1 MTLSVSPSSSL
12 TLSSGRTRG
21 RLFIPIVFLLTVLL
35 IDVTLYMSAEDHLS
49 LILSN
54 RIEIDT
60 ALLTAVFPLF
70 SFNIALVILIVL
82 PYLLLQANY
91 YYPIEVR
98 NDLDAPPG
106 SFLHVLEEAVR
117 QALRKAMIVAKFFS
131 GTSRRDSL
139 LGQGNK
145 EGTNSFSSVKQ
156 LINDM
161 NALLLAQPSLPYTP
175 QNMNVEQ
182 VLVQSLE
189 VVRPLIEQKR
199 QTIVFQPAEERNIW
213 VETDARLLAHALHVL
228 IGNTS
233 HLSHYGS
240 SIILSVKALPA
251 SVTISIMDV
260 TGRDS
265 ADADDSARA
274 GSTST
279 NDDARFSFSMTPVR
293 EIVNAAHGQFW
304 FADHD
309 ERRVRCFV
317 ELPRSLSS
325 TAANE
330 SGH

>member
-12 TLSSGRTRG
+12 TLAGSRTRG

-54 RIEIDT
+54 GIEIDT

-98 NDLDAPPG
+98 KDLDLNSG
-106 SFLHVLEEAVR
+106 TFLHILEQAIRLAVR
-117 QALRKAMIVAKFFS
+117 KAVVFAESLVGLQRRKALVHEDQAAEGDCS
-131 GTSRRDSL
+131 TSVR
-139 LGQGNK
+139 
-145 EGTNSFSSVKQ
+145 Q
-156 LINDM
+156 LITDM
-161 NALLLAQPSLPYTP
+161 NSLLLAQPSVPYAP
-175 QNMNVEQ
+175 QQMNVEE
-182 VLVQSLE
+182 VLVKALH
-189 VVRPLIEQKR
+189 VVRPLIEEKR
-199 QTIVFQPAEERNIW
+199 QTIVFQPPEERDIRIDA
-213 VETDARLLAHALHVL
+213 DARLLEHVLHVL

-233 HLSHYGS
+233 HLSHSGS
-240 SIILSVKALPA
+240 TIVLSVKALPA
-251 SVTISIMDV
+251 TVTISIMDV

-265 ADADDSARA
+265 TNADDSGRG

-279 NDDARFSFSMTPVR
+279 NDDSRFVFSMTPVR
-293 EIVNAAHGQFW
+293 DIVNAAHGQFW

-309 ERRVRCFV
+309 EQRVRCFV

-325 TAANE
+325 PAAHE
-330 SGH
+330 GSH